1 MPIERGESEQT
12 SNSIA
17 ASAPDLMIS
26 SEQGVSSEQ
35 RAAGGDSPQSRFGR
49 WLVAGVVAIIV
60 VALVWF
66 GPQLWQLA
74 RDEAAL
80 EAWVTS
86 LGWFGPLA
94 LVTLN
99 AVQIVIAP
107 IPGYVLQV
115 AAGFLFGPFW
125 GGVWASLGLLLGA
138 AIAFWLARFYGRPL
152 AGHLV
157 GHDRLAYWEH
167 LTHSDSTL
175 LWFVLLLGPIG
186 DIPYFLAGLAR
197 VSFAKIFVITLAV
210 RVPSTF
216 VVAAAGGGVML
227 LTWWQVVLVIAI
239 LFAILLLY
247 FRFQEPL
254 MRWSDQYMVRQ
265 IDRHVA
271 SGTPGNMNQVDA
283 DPVDANQVESLQ
295 NLKIQESSV
304 KNEC

>member
-1 MPIERGESEQT
+1 MCATR
-12 SNSIA
+12 
-17 ASAPDLMIS
+17 
-26 SEQGVSSEQ
+26 
-35 RAAGGDSPQSRFGR
+35 
-49 WLVAGVVAIIV
+49 
-60 VALVWF
+60 
-66 GPQLWQLA
+66 
-74 RDEAAL
+74 
-80 EAWVTS
+80 
-86 LGWFGPLA
+86 
-94 LVTLN
+94 
-99 AVQIVIAP
+99 
-107 IPGYVLQV
+107 
-115 AAGFLFGPFW
+115 
-125 GGVWASLGLLLGA
+125 
-138 AIAFWLARFYGRPL
+138 
-152 AGHLV
+152 
-157 GHDRLAYWEH
+157 
-167 LTHSDSTL
+167 
-175 LWFVLLLGPIG
+175 WFVLLLGPIG

-265 IDRHVA
+265 IDSQIDRYVA